1 MPKILFKVDHNK
13 VLFVCHPKMQQQ
25 YNSFTTDQKKFA
37 WRVTEDD
44 NIDAYLK
51 DGFTLESPDT
61 DFRLFKET
69 TPPENSA
76 PTVLDF
82 LWELSHYFN
91 WSSPK
96 NNATLYD
103 MPTTV
108 KVDGKDTT
116 VMIKARKVTE
126 VVDGVKIEKLVSADN
141 SKVFEPMSKS
151 DLRRM
156 CDSEQVF
163 MNGEPVSAD
172 ELFDFSLGSIV
183 FFPKNEKLRN
193 TVW

>member
-1 MPKILFKVDHNK
+1 MFEILFKVANNK
-13 VLFVCHPKMQQQ
+13 VLFICHPKMQKQ
-25 YNSFTTDQKKFA
+25 YNSVTTDQKKFA
-37 WRVTEDD
+37 WRVTKDD

-51 DGFTLESPDT
+51 DGFALESPDM
-61 DFRLFKET
+61 DFKLFKET
-69 TPPENSA
+69 TPVENA
-76 PTVLDF
+76 TPTVLDF
-82 LWELSHYFN
+82 LWELSQYFY

-116 VMIKARKVTE
+116 VMIKASKITE
-126 VVDGVKIEKLVSADN
+126 EVNGIKIEKLVAADN
-141 SKVFEPMSKS
+141 SKLFAPMSKS

-156 CDSEQVF
+156 CDSEQVI
-163 MNGEPVSAD
+163 MNGETVSAD
-172 ELFDFSLGSIV
+172 EPFDFTLSSIV
-183 FFPKNEKLRN
+183 FFPKNDKLRN